1 MEVRWFDPRSSDVI
15 LGVVIGLVIAMA
27 WHVVVGG

>member
-1 MEVRWFDPRSSDVI
+1 MIVRWFDPERRDLV